1 MQGSGFQVSGFRLFP
16 GKQNSPYPPVL
27 ITLYVSSVVA
37 FSLDIV
43 LTKEHHIDA
52 RTDIWLT
59 AASSEVLLAS
69 DGSW

>member
-1 MQGSGFQVSGFRLFP
+1 M
-16 GKQNSPYPPVL
+16 
-27 ITLYVSSVVA
+27 A

-43 LTKEHHIDA
+43 LTKENHIDA

-69 DGSW
+69 DGCWRQSGATSHPGGTVTFSPFFRSRLLSLAGES